1 MPLDTNF
8 NVNPYYDDFDEDK
21 KFLRTLFK
29 PGYAVQARELTQ
41 IQTQL
46 QNQIERFGKHI
57 FKNGSLVLG
66 AQSSLQDATYLKLQS
81 TYDGDSISYTSF
93 VGKTILSADE
103 TKRGEVIASLD
114 VLGEAPITLMVKQ
127 IYGSPFASGD
137 VIKTDESATQ
147 YATVDVDGVGTGQL
161 FSINEGVFFYEG
173 YFIKNLAQTVATS
186 RYSNTTANARIGFE
200 ITESN
205 VTAKTDTSL
214 LDPAQDASNYQAPG
228 ADRFK
233 VDLVLAT
240 RDLDSTDD
248 TQFIELARVES
259 GVLTKVVKYPVYSAI
274 EDTLARRTYD
284 ESGNYTVRPFEI
296 ALEDNSSNTAQT
308 SVILSPGKAYVFG
321 YEYETTGPTRINVD
335 KPRTTVAVNNQ
346 RLTADYGNFVYT
358 TNHKGSLPIDT
369 MTTVALH
376 CVPNSAINLT
386 SAATVT
392 NTQIGT
398 ARVKTIAYESSGS
411 SSNTL
416 TNVYRTYLFDIN
428 VGSLTAN
435 VVSATST
442 TITLPTLY
450 SAVDNAYQGAKIRI
464 TSGAGVGEPTKMI
477 TGYVGSTRVATLDT
491 AFTTTPL
498 ANSIFSIDFEFNDIE
513 SIAQH
518 SGNTPIAGANIDTR
532 SKDAATT
539 YSDAF
544 LTDVALEPQIFPLG
558 QQFLANNTIGDMSY
572 SYKRL
577 YKTQSFAAN
586 QVSLTTGTGETIAS
600 ASSESSKNENY
611 TIIVTNRRSSTAYA
625 NGEIVRAANVSID
638 SGSSTITVLG
648 AVDMIA
654 NVVATID
661 VSNPTKKVK
670 TYTVANATLQT
681 SASSDHINVF
691 GNSAVNVY
699 SSNCQTHIAQSFV
712 VKTPGVN
719 QSLYVSDVYAINTVL
734 DYRGTTVDEANTASA
749 VDITSRYVLDDGQRD
764 SFYDHAAI
772 KLKAGV
778 LPPTGPL
785 VVRFDRFISAS
796 EGGFFS
802 VDSYVDGGLAYG
814 DIPKYTSP
822 TTGKEYVLRDSLDFR
837 PVRADGSS
845 TVTFDATN
853 NAKLPENG
861 SDILIDYAY
870 FLPRI
875 DKVVLN
881 KTREFEVIKGIPSLT
896 PTEPADKSEAMTMFI
911 LTCPAYISDTADIRV
926 KSYDHR
932 RYTMRDIGAIEKRVE
947 NLEYYTSLSM
957 LEQNTFNKQD
967 LTILDSQNLPRFKN
981 GIVVDAFDG
990 HSVADVFSEEYSA
1003 AIDPQNKE
1011 ARPTFNISSHNMVYN
1026 STPSSN
1032 VEQHGPLLTLA
1043 STDTVLIDQP
1053 LASKAINVNPFN
1065 VLNFLGKVT
1074 LDPATDIWID
1084 TERKPD
1090 VLVDMGG
1097 DQDAWNRLLE
1107 TSGAG
1112 NYQYEWGSW
1121 DTKWT
1126 GSSTTSQTIY
1136 EQSFAYGIPRP
1147 IYERTTTVATGSAT
1161 RQGVASKVTTSKIT
1175 KSIGDRIIDV
1185 SVIPYMRENVV
1196 LFTGSD
1202 FKPDTVLY
1210 PFFDNTTVKKY
1221 VARANKFKLSGNNLS
1236 FKTTTGNAERVNI
1249 RNMTTATTNGAA
1261 LVIKTS
1267 NTEAFVVSVES
1278 NTSFNIASAN
1288 LIGTVSGASYQILA
1302 YEHYTGQAAGATTNT
1317 ITLATHASEA
1327 NNSGNYVGSTIN
1339 IVNGTGVGQSLAIT
1353 AYNVT
1358 TRAATVASNWT
1369 TQPDTTSV
1377 YSIGDLTTTRA
1388 GDIAGLYFIPKGVFR
1403 TGEKNF
1409 KLIDTASGDVGGSS
1423 TNGDATFFAQGM
1435 LQQKENTI
1443 VSAIVPTIQRTGVS
1457 QTVPVTGTPQTTQ
1470 RVSGYYDP
1478 LAQTFL
1484 IDPINSAQGVYL
1496 SKVRLCFK
1504 TKDNTIPV
1512 TLQVRPTVNGYPSSS
1527 VIYPLATVTLTPDKV
1542 KTALVP
1548 SLDDA
1553 SKYTEFTFD
1562 APIFLQP
1569 GEHSF
1574 VVLANS
1580 KNYELF
1586 VGEIGKTDLV
1596 SSRQISDQPYGGSLF
1611 LSQNGST
1618 WTADQSSDM
1627 AFRLY
1632 YKDFTRGT
1640 GTAYFNIEAPSTN
1653 TVFDLVQMMTNEV
1666 AVSNTSIVYEYNSE
1680 IDGTGGMTGYR
1691 DIIPGYDLPMND
1703 QYGRRVL
1710 NSAANT
1716 TFNVKVTMASTNP
1729 KISPQLDMSRF
1740 GIIAVEN
1747 KINNLGL
1754 SNSDIIVTN
1763 GGSAYEGMDNVAIT
1777 ITGGGGTGAQA
1788 VANVANGVID
1798 RIYITNAGSGYETSP
1813 TITISSLTANGS
1825 GATATVNGED
1835 KRTGGNSIVR
1845 YITRR
1850 VTLNDGFD
1858 SGDLRVYLTAY
1869 KPQNANIRVYYKIL
1883 SKSDS
1888 QTFDEKNY
1896 QLMTELGN
1904 QNFSS
1909 LSSTDY
1915 RELVFAPGANGVA
1928 NNAVNYT
1935 SNGSAF
1941 NTFKTFA
1948 IKVVLTGTNP
1958 TDVPKVRDFRAIA
1971 LPSGS

>member
-66 AQSSLQDATYLKLQS
+66 GQSNLQDATYLKLQS
-81 TYDGDSISYTSF
+81 TYDGDTVSYLSF
-93 VGKTILSADE
+93 VNKTILSADE

-114 VLGEAPITLMVKQ
+114 VLGDAPITLMVKQ
-127 IYGSPFASGD
+127 IYGAPFASGD

-161 FSINEGVFFYEG
+161 FSMQEGVFFYEG
-173 YFIKNLAQTVATS
+173 YFIKNLAQTVATA

-248 TQFIELARVES
+248 TQFIEMARVEN
-259 GVLTKVVKYPVYSAI
+259 GILTKVVKYPVYSAI

-321 YEYETTGPTRINVD
+321 YEFETTGPTRINVD
-335 KPRTTVAVNNQ
+335 KPRTSIAVENK

-358 TNHKGSLPIDT
+358 TNHRGSIPIDT
-369 MTTVALH
+369 MTTVSLH

-392 NTQIGT
+392 NTKIGT
-398 ARVKTIAYESSGS
+398 ARVKTIAYESTSDS
-411 SSNTL
+411 ANTL

-450 SAVDNAYQGAKIRI
+450 SSVTDAYTGSKVRI
-464 TSGAGVGEPTKMI
+464 TTGPGSLESTKFITAYNGA
-477 TGYVGSTRVATLDT
+477 TRVATVDT

-498 ANSIFSIDFEFNDIE
+498 ANSVFSIDFEFNDVE

-518 SGNTPIAGANIDTR
+518 SGNTPIAGANIDVR
-532 SKDAATT
+532 SKDNATP
-539 YSDAF
+539 YVDAF
-544 LTDVALEPQIFPLG
+544 LVDTQLEPQIFELG
-558 QQFLANNTIGDMSY
+558 QEFIANSSINLSSY

-577 YKTQSFAAN
+577 FKNQSFAAN
-586 QVSLTTGTGETIAS
+586 QVSITTGTGESISS
-600 ASSESSKNENY
+600 AATESSKNENY
-611 TIIVTNRRSSTAYA
+611 KIIVTNRRSSTTYA
-625 NGEIVRAANVSID
+625 NGQIVPASSISVD
-638 SGSSTITVLG
+638 SGASTITVVG
-648 AVDMIA
+648 ALDMLA

-661 VSNPTKKVK
+661 VSNPAKKVK
-670 TYTVANATLQT
+670 TYTVANTVLQT
-681 SASSDHINVF
+681 PSSPDHINVF

-719 QSLYVSDVYAINTVL
+719 QSLFVSDVYAINTVL

-749 VDITSRYVLDDGQRD
+749 VNITARYVLDNGQRD

-772 KLKAGV
+772 KLKPGV

-785 VVRFDRFISAS
+785 VVRFDRFISPS

-802 VDSYVDGGLAYG
+802 VDSYVEGGLAYG
-814 DIPKYTSP
+814 DIPKFVSP
-822 TTGKEYVLRDSLDFR
+822 TTGKDYVLRDALDFR
-837 PVRADGSS
+837 PVRADGTT

-853 NAKLPENG
+853 NSKLPENG
-861 SDILIDYAY
+861 SDIIIDYSY
-870 FLPRI
+870 YLPRI
-875 DKVVLN
+875 DKVILN
-881 KTREFEVIKGIPSLT
+881 KNRTFEVIKGIPSLT
-896 PTEPADKSEAMTMFI
+896 PTEPADKSESMTMFV
-911 LTCPAYISDTADIRV
+911 LTCPAYVADTGKIQV
-926 KSYDHR
+926 KSFDHR

-957 LEQNTFNKQD
+957 LEQSTFNKQD
-967 LTILDSQNLPRFKN
+967 LTILDTQNLPRFKN

-990 HSVADVFSEEYSA
+990 HSIADVFNEDYSA
-1003 AIDPQNKE
+1003 AIDPINKNM
-1011 ARPTFNISSHNMVYN
+1011 RPTFNISSQGLVYQG
-1026 STPSSN
+1026 TPSTN
-1032 VEQHGPLLTLA
+1032 VQQHGPLLTL
-1043 STDTVLIDQP
+1043 SSVDTVLIDQP

-1065 VLNFLGKVT
+1065 VISFLGKIT
-1074 LDPATDIWID
+1074 LDPASDIWID
-1084 TERKPD
+1084 VERKPD
-1090 VLVDMGG
+1090 VLVNIGG
-1097 DQDAWNRLLE
+1097 DQDAWSRLINQ
-1107 TSGAG
+1107 SGAG

-1126 GSSTTSQTIY
+1126 GTSTSVSTEFEQT
-1136 EQSFAYGIPRP
+1136 FAFGIPRR
-1147 IYERTTTVATGSAT
+1147 ILERTTTTATGTAT
-1161 RQGVASKVTTSKIT
+1161 RQGIASRVVTSNIT
-1175 KSIGDRIIDV
+1175 KSIGDRIVDV
-1185 SVIPYMRENVV
+1185 SVIPYMRDNVV
-1196 LFTGSD
+1196 LFSGSD

-1210 PFFDNTTVKKY
+1210 PFFDNLSVKPY
-1221 VARANKFKLSGNNLS
+1221 VARANKFKLSGNNLN
-1236 FKTTTGNAERVNI
+1236 FQTTTGNSERVNI
-1249 RNMTTATTNGAA
+1249 RDMSAATINGSA
-1261 LVIKTS
+1261 LIVKTS
-1267 NTEAFVVSVES
+1267 NTEAYVVSVNA
-1278 NTSFNIASAN
+1278 NTTFNIASAN
-1288 LIGTVSGASYQILA
+1288 LIGTVSGSSYKILA
-1302 YEHYTGQAAGATTNT
+1302 YEHYTGTATAATANT
-1317 ITLATHASEA
+1317 VTLATHAIDA
-1327 NNSGNYVGSTIN
+1327 NNIGTYVGSTIS
-1339 IVNGTGVGQSLAIT
+1339 IVRGTGAGQTRTIS
-1353 AYNVT
+1353 AYNVV
-1358 TRAATVASNWT
+1358 TRTATVSANFSPT
-1369 TQPDTTSV
+1369 PSTDSV

-1388 GDIAGLYFIPKGVFR
+1388 GDIAGLYFIPTGVFR
-1403 TGEKNF
+1403 TGEKSF
-1409 KLIDTASGDVGGSS
+1409 KLIDTSSGDVGGSS
-1423 TNGDATFFAQGM
+1423 TNGDATFFAQG
-1435 LQQKENTI
+1435 LIQQKETTI
-1443 VSAIVPTIQRTGVS
+1443 VSAIVPTIQRNSTS
-1457 QTVPVTGTPQTTQ
+1457 ETVPVSGTSQTTT
-1470 RVSGYYDP
+1470 RVSGYWDP

-1484 IDPINSAQGVYL
+1484 VDPINSSQGVYL
-1496 SKVRLCFK
+1496 SKVRVCFK
-1504 TKDNTIPV
+1504 TKDTTIPV

-1527 VIYPLATVTLTPDKV
+1527 VIYPLASVTLTPDKV
-1542 KTALVP
+1542 KTTLVP
-1548 SLDDA
+1548 SLDDS
-1553 SKYTEFTFD
+1553 SKYTEFAFE

-1574 VVLANS
+1574 VILANS
-1580 KNYELF
+1580 KNYEMF

-1618 WTADQSSDM
+1618 WTADQSTDM

-1640 GTAYFNIEAPSTN
+1640 GTAYFNIAAPASN
-1653 TVFDLVQMMTNEV
+1653 TVFDLVQMIAGEV
-1666 AVSNTSIVYEYNSE
+1666 QVANTSIVYEFDST
-1680 IDGTGGMTGYR
+1680 IDATGAKTGYQE
-1691 DIIPGYDLPMND
+1691 IIPGFDLDLND
-1703 QYGRRVL
+1703 AAGRRVL
-1710 NSAANT
+1710 TTANT
-1716 TFNVKVTMASTNP
+1716 CFNVKVTMASTNP
-1729 KISPQLDMSRF
+1729 RISPQLDMSRF

-1747 KINNLGL
+1747 RINNLGL
-1754 SNSDIIVTN
+1754 SNTDVIVTN
-1763 GGSAYEGMDNVAIT
+1763 GGDSYEGMDNVAIT
-1777 ITGGGGTGAQA
+1777 ITGGGGSGAEA
-1788 VANVANGVID
+1788 VANVTSNGVID
-1798 RIYITNAGSGYETSP
+1798 RIYITNAGSGYQTSP
-1813 TITISSLTANGS
+1813 TITISTLTANGAN
-1825 GATATVNGED
+1825 ATAIVNGED
-1835 KRTGGNSIVR
+1835 SASGGNSLVR
-1845 YITRR
+1845 YVTRR

-1869 KPQNANIRVYYKIL
+1869 KPSQANIRVYYKIL
-1883 SKSDS
+1883 SQSDPD
-1888 QTFDEKNY
+1888 TFDEKNY

-1904 QNFSS
+1904 QNFVS
-1909 LSSTDY
+1909 LSKSDF
-1915 RELVFAPGANGVA
+1915 RELVFAPGSNGVA
-1928 NNAVNYT
+1928 DNAVNYT

-1948 IKVVLTGTNP
+1948 IKIVLTGTNP